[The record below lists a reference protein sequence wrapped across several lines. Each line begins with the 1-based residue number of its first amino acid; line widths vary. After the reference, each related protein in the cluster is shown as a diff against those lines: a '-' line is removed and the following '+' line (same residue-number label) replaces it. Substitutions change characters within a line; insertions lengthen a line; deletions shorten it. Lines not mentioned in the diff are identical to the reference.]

1 MDDSLSITQGPLN
14 NEWRPGEFTP
24 VCISNRE
31 VRTRVEFH
39 QWTPSEIEKIKA
51 YKDSA
56 GGIGHSRAKADA
68 AIAVLQNVIFGLE
81 GDAKD
86 MANPEAR
93 FGRKSFGCVNAA
105 KQYAAQIFGHIPEE
119 PANRWIVIG
128 TDGDWTTTCGVSCI
142 KVTPEQ
148 FVKISRGDIR
158 PDDAYVLE
166 EHGLP
171 E

>member
-1 MDDSLSITQGPLN
+1 MSEITQGPLN
-14 NEWRPGEFTP
+14 GEWTRGEFTP
-24 VCISNRE
+24 VCISNGE

-39 QWTPSEIEKIKA
+39 QWTPAEIDKVKA
-51 YKDSA
+51 YKDSV
-56 GGIGHSRAKADA
+56 GGIACSRQSLIAADA
-68 AIAVLQNVIFGLE
+68 MLRNVTFGLD
-81 GDAKD
+81 GDARD
-86 MANPEAR
+86 MANPESY
-93 FGRKSFGCVNAA
+93 FGRKSFDCVNKA

-128 TDGDWTTTCGVSCI
+128 SDGEWSTTCGVSCI

-158 PDDAYVLE
+158 PDDAFVLE

>member
-1 MDDSLSITQGPLN
+1 MSEQLGCALN
-14 NEWRPGEFTP
+14 NEWKRGEFTP
-24 VCISNRE
+24 VCISNGT

-51 YKDSA
+51 YKDSV
-56 GGIGHSRAKADA
+56 GGIACSGPRLEA
-68 AIAVLQNVIFGLE
+68 AEAMLRNVTFGLD
-81 GDAKD
+81 GDARE
-86 MANPEAR
+86 MANPEPR
-93 FGRKSFGCVNAA
+93 FGRKSFDCVRKAQ
-105 KQYAAQIFGHIPEE
+105 QYAAQIFGDVPEE
-119 PANRWIVIG
+119 PTNRWIVIG
-128 TDGDWTTTCGVSCI
+128 SDGEWSTTCGVSCI

-158 PDDAYVLE
+158 PDDAFVLE